1 MIKYLKNERGDSMIS
16 FTVFFSMALVILLV
30 QVMIWLSVEINCIM
44 VHNAVKNELTN
55 IAVRISEDSYTAMRE
70 GNLNAYYQ
78 MLVDDT
84 AYKAELREMIITNIN
99 YITPLQTNNYKIDNV
114 ELSFIEHMDSIEYV
128 VVCDVEYYVS
138 LFGDMRTIRTGE
150 IRIGG
155 KHNLKTY

>member
-16 FTVFFSMALVILLV
+16 FTVFFSMGLVILLV

-84 AYKAELREMIITNIN
+84 AYKAELREMIISNIN
-99 YITPLQTNNYKIDNV
+99 SVVPMQTDNYKIDNV
-114 ELSFIEHMDSIEYV
+114 ELSFVEHMDSIEYV

-138 LFGDMRTIRTGE
+138 LFGDMRTIRTNE